1 MEGQYILMYLL
12 MILYFGTLTPP
23 PLLHGKGKAKHD
35 FEDLVKKEEKVMEVL
50 YLYTFSNGGSV
61 HFYI

>member
-1 MEGQYILMYLL
+1 MYLL

-35 FEDLVKKEEKVMEVL
+35 FEDLVKKEEK
-50 YLYTFSNGGSV
+50 SNGGFV
-61 HFYI
+61 PLHI